1 MSKTITKEEHLD
13 NLRSTV
19 SRLEE
24 ELARRTVELHKIEDV
39 DRCQSCHTPGQKGT
53 KCTACLGPT
62 IKPAK
67 DED

>member
-1 MSKTITKEEHLD
+1 MSQVKPKLEGLKAKAKSLEAQVAETTIAINE
-13 NLRSTV
+13 
-19 SRLEE
+19 
-24 ELARRTVELHKIEDV
+24 IEDV

-62 IKPAK
+62 VKPAK